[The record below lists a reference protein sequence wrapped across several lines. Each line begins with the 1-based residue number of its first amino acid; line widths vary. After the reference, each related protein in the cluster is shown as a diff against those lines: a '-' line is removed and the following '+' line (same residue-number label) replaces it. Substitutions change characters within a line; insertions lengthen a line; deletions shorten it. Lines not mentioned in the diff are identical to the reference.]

1 MNLFAIRKH
10 LDRVLNPVVSRI
22 ARLPLHANHWTLL
35 GAFVGLACAIMFL
48 YGRWWP
54 GLALLIARGLI
65 DNIDGFVARSRN
77 QRSTFG
83 AVMDDITDR
92 WVLGIIYGG
101 ACLYL
106 SRDYPHV
113 LIVLGFGITGS
124 LCNVIAKLSIY
135 AESQQDVFRVEGKIG
150 HPIDVVGLFGSA
162 EFLIYFGT
170 GVLFTAILQD
180 PRPCLAGIW
189 AVAIMSHLSLF
200 QRVVFAWKRYRF
212 VDPAALAEDEDS
224 EEGLGAR
231 ARLRNG

>member
-1 MNLFAIRKH
+1 MNLFAVRKQ
-10 LDRVLNPVVSRI
+10 LDRLLYPFVSKV

-35 GAFVGLACAIMFL
+35 GAFVGLACAVLFL
-48 YGRWWP
+48 YGYWWS
-54 GLALLIARGLI
+54 GLALLLARGMI

-92 WVLGIIYGG
+92 WVLGIIYAGC
-101 ACLYL
+101 ALYL

-113 LIVLGFGITGS
+113 LLVLGFGITGS

-162 EFLIYFGT
+162 EFLIYFGS
-170 GVLFTAILQD
+170 GVLFTALLHD

-189 AVAIMSHLSLF
+189 AVAIMSHLSLM
-200 QRVVFAWKRYRF
+200 QRVVFAWQRYRK
-212 VDPAALAEDEDS
+212 VDPAALMAEREGTAADE
-224 EEGLGAR
+224 G
-231 ARLRNG
+231 

>member
-10 LDRVLNPVVSRI
+10 LDRVLKPFVSRV

-35 GAFVGLACAIMFL
+35 GAFVGLACAILFL
-48 YGRWWP
+48 YGHWWP
-54 GLALLIARGLI
+54 GLGLLLCRGMI
-65 DNIDGFVARSRN
+65 DNIDGYVARNRN

-92 WVLGIIYGG
+92 WVLGIIYAG

-106 SRDYPHV
+106 SQDYPH
-113 LIVLGFGITGS
+113 VLGFGITGS

-170 GVLFTAILQD
+170 GVLVTAILHD
-180 PRPCLAGIW
+180 PRPILAGVW

-200 QRVVFAWKRYRF
+200 QRVFFAWKRYRF
-212 VDPAALAEDEDS
+212 VDPAALAADDETGEEFAPDS
-224 EEGLGAR
+224 HA
-231 ARLRNG
+231 